1 MCFCDYFFLMIRR
14 PPRST
19 RTDTLFPYTTLFR
32 SDLDGTFAWPVP
44 SYQHSQIEGQL
55 AGLAALFN
63 APLTIGELRVDVAI
77 AFGVNDEFEGSNAQR
92 LAAALVAAER
102 AIRTRS
108 LWTKYTS
115 RQKEDA
121 GWQLSFHSQLEDALT
136 GGDIW
141 VAFQPQYAIATNK
154 PVGVEALARW
164 KNGRAHR

>member
-1 MCFCDYFFLMIRR
+1 MIIYSFCLMIRR

-32 SDLDGTFAWPVP
+32 SY
-44 SYQHSQIEGQL
+44 YQHSQIEGHL

-141 VAFQPQYAIATNK
+141 VAFQPQYEIATNK
-154 PVGVEALARW
+154 LVG
-164 KNGRAHR
+164 